1 MAANTVSRETP
12 PTGGMFSGRHAIVT
26 GAGRGIGRAV
36 TLALSAEGAAV
47 TAISRTL
54 SELERVAED
63 APGVVTPHAL
73 DVRDADALG
82 AAIGGADADLL
93 VCAAG
98 INRPGALVDAKLAD
112 LEAVLS
118 VNVLGTLL
126 SCRAFGRMALAAGRG
141 GAAVMI
147 SSQMG
152 SVGYPG
158 RSAYCASKHAVDGL
172 TRALALEW
180 APHGIRVNAV
190 APTFI
195 RTPFTARM
203 FEDSRFERDVLDRIP
218 LGRIGET
225 EDVVGSVRFLLSDEA
240 RLVTG
245 HILAVDG
252 GWTAQ

>member
-1 MAANTVSRETP
+1 M
-12 PTGGMFSGRHAIVT
+12 
-26 GAGRGIGRAV
+26 
-36 TLALSAEGAAV
+36 
-47 TAISRTL
+47 
-54 SELERVAED
+54 
-63 APGVVTPHAL
+63 
-73 DVRDADALG
+73 RDADALE
-82 AAIGGADADLL
+82 AAIGAAEADLL

-98 INRPGALVDAKLAD
+98 INRPGPLADAAVAD

-126 SCRAFGRMALAAGRG
+126 ACRAFGRAALAAGRG
-141 GAAVMI
+141 GAAVMV

-158 RSAYCASKHAVDGL
+158 RAAYCASKHAVDGL

-195 RTPFTARM
+195 RTPFTTRM
-203 FEDSRFERDVLDRIP
+203 FEDPQFERDVLDRIP

-225 EDVVGSVRFLLSDEA
+225 EDVTGSVRFLLSDEA